1 MLLTRSGLIMIT
13 LVGIPQQYLG
23 FHTAIIRT
31 QKLASSMQAEP
42 LDEKKGRLQ
51 QESSFF
57 K

>member
-1 MLLTRSGLIMIT
+1 VLRTRSGLIMIT
-13 LVGIPQQYLG
+13 LVGIPQPYLG
-23 FHTAIIRT
+23 FPTAIIRT

-57 K
+57 N